1 MRPRLGRSLI
11 GYAAPATRVRL
22 AEIESELDA
31 RWRERDGSLRE
42 LGSRLEEAQSAVS
55 EIERAIAEG
64 REEHRALLAVFETM
78 SSMSRDIVQGVE
90 AELKSEE
97 AELLSA
103 LAQRKVL
110 LGERRSLVALFRTEV
125 DRLIRDTRHRL
136 AQQGHPA
143 TAGRAVPE
151 PAPSAGSY
159 GESTSLEGEG
169 PHLSRA
175 GG

>member
-90 AELKSEE
+90 A
-97 AELLSA
+97 
-103 LAQRKVL
+103 
-110 LGERRSLVALFRTEV
+110 
-125 DRLIRDTRHRL
+125 
-136 AQQGHPA
+136 
-143 TAGRAVPE
+143 
-151 PAPSAGSY
+151 
-159 GESTSLEGEG
+159 
-169 PHLSRA
+169 
-175 GG
+175 